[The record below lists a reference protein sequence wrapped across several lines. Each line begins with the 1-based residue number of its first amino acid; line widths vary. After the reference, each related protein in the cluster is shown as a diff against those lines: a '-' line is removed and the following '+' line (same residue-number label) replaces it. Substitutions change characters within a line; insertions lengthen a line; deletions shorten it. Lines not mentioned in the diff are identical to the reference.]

1 MSKINYYVFT
11 LPKIYSKRNIMLS
24 LLVSAIS
31 IIEVL
36 VFHKFLL
43 LLFLVLTK
51 VQQRKLHHINVFY
64 FNCSYSSCYI

>member
-1 MSKINYYVFT
+1 MSKINHYVFI
-11 LPKIYSKRNIMLS
+11 LPNIYSKRNIMLP

-36 VFHKFLL
+36 VFHEFFL

-51 VQQRKLHHINVFY
+51 ELHKKITPHKCFL
-64 FNCSYSSCYI
+64 FQLFL